1 MDLIMP
7 IALQLFLSFMQI
19 GLFSIGGG
27 YAILPL
33 IKEQVVD
40 AHGWLTL
47 NQFADVVAISQMT
60 PGPIALNAA
69 TFVGI
74 RLAGVSGAILATVGC
89 ILPSC
94 IIVLV
99 IARFYIKYR
108 SFAVAQ
114 GVLDGLRPTVVALI
128 ATASLSI
135 LLFALFGSDELPLS
149 LAHFSLSSALIFA
162 AGLIILRTVKPSAV
176 LIILGAG
183 GISLLISLIPQTA
196 HP

>member
-149 LAHFSLSSALIFA
+149 LAHFNLSSALIFA